1 MTANQQENE
10 PLSENPDM
18 IQESQQT
25 LVNDPEFIVKFWG
38 VRGDIATPGKETMRY
53 GGNTPCLEMRIA
65 GKCLIFDGGTGLR
78 ELGNDLLRQMPVEAH
93 IFFTHC
99 HWDRIQGFPFFIPA
113 FIPGNRF
120 HIYGAK
126 ASNGASFEQ
135 RLVNQMRG
143 PNFPVPIQVMQSEL
157 KFHDLTIGKSQ
168 VIDDIAIETSF
179 LNYEHRSIGYR
190 VNACDRSVVY
200 ATDTDNYS
208 DQVQENLFQLA
219 HQADLLILDA
229 PDSHKI
235 NHSSEIFWKTS
246 LNLAKSAYVKKVII
260 STHNPDHDDQFLES
274 LETEVQSVFPHVS
287 LAREGLIISLI

>member
-1 MTANQQENE
+1 MTTQKRENE
-10 PLSENPDM
+10 PLSDNPDM
-18 IQESQQT
+18 IKASQQSLT
-25 LVNDPEFIVKFWG
+25 NDREFLIRFWG
-38 VRGDIATPGKETMRY
+38 VRGEIATPGEATMRY
-53 GGNTPCLEMRIA
+53 GGNTPCLEMRIG

-120 HIYGAK
+120 HIYGAE

-143 PNFPVPIQVMQSEL
+143 PNFPVPIQVMRSEL
-157 KFHDLTIGKSQ
+157 KFHDLNIGESQ
-168 VIDDIAIETSF
+168 TIDDITIETSF

-208 DQVQENLFQLA
+208 DHVQEKLLELA

-229 PDSHKI
+229 PDSSKV
-235 NHSSEIFWKTS
+235 NHTSEIFWKIS
-246 LNLAKSAYVKKVII
+246 INLAKSASVKKVII
-260 STHNPDHDDQFLES
+260 STHNPDHDDQFLEHI
-274 LETEVQSVFPHVS
+274 EMEVQSIFPHVS
-287 LAREGLIISLI
+287 LAREGLMISLI